1 MALQQTQA
9 AAKKAAPPSPP
20 KPARMSM
27 NPDTF
32 TSGGLI
38 NDVDGN
44 ITDAGTVQ
52 WDMNGQVDPTT
63 PFLAVEIT
71 DDNGTA
77 HTQYY
82 SAGKP
87 EDLQPEESHEG
98 FISPSGKSGINNSTN
113 LGMFLAS
120 LVDNGFPKEMLD
132 DGNLKVIIGTRAHF
146 LQKAVERT
154 GLIRTGKNAQRPS
167 TVLLVSKIHSL
178 PGADTVAPA
187 KSPTKPAV
195 GAKPG
200 AAATVSGKPNGKA
213 VGHAAA
219 AAAATTTAPA
229 SDIDDADLYSALRG
243 GIPEG
248 ETIQVKEIAKLVFGY
263 YNENGMDKLANKAV
277 ARSATQA
284 FRSTLNDNGFVYE
297 PPTLGLAE

>member
-9 AAKKAAPPSPP
+9 AAKKAPLAPP

-120 LVDNGFPKEMLD
+120 LVENGFPKEMLD

-187 KSPTKPAV
+187 KSPAKPGV
-195 GAKPG
+195 GAKPT
-200 AAATVSGKPNGKA
+200 ASTVSGKPNGKA

-219 AAAATTTAPA
+219 TAAASVPAT
-229 SDIDDADLYSALRG
+229 DIDDADLYEALRG
-243 GIPEG
+243 EIPAG
-248 ETIQVKEIAKLVFGY
+248 ETIPVKYIAKAVFAY
-263 YNENGMDKLANKAV
+263 YNANGMEKLASKAV
-277 ARSATQA
+277 VRSGTQA